1 MQGTIKSFD
10 PRNRNGVVV
19 DDQRN
24 EYAYDWDS
32 FRDTGMRI
40 FRIGQRVSFVLEGE
54 GARRHVRDLRILTVR
69 PA

>member
-10 PRNRNGVVV
+10 STARNGIVV

-32 FRDTGMRI
+32 FRSTGMRL
-40 FRIGQRVSFVLEGE
+40 FRIGQRVSFTVEGE
-54 GARRHVRDLRILTVR
+54 GARAKVRDLRILTVH
-69 PA
+69 P